1 MKTLFAIAVLL
12 TCAVPVTA
20 QEWIG
25 HVGLGAG
32 VPLNGFDDDVKG
44 GLTGTLGVS
53 RVIGDHFMLG
63 AFYKY
68 NRYSREEGSEN
79 ITLHLSTG
87 SLQGRYLITP
97 VTSTDVIPYVGLSL
111 DGTSINATVTSAGE
125 VFHYT
130 GDETLYGVTPSV
142 GAMIPVGGVGYIEP
156 SVGYQWRSDS
166 EGDTIGTLDVG
177 VGFGV
182 KF

>member
-12 TCAVPVTA
+12 TCAVPLTA

-32 VPLNGFDDDVKG
+32 IPVNGFNDDVKG
-44 GLTGTLGVS
+44 GLTGTIGIS

-68 NRYSREEGSEN
+68 NRYSREAGSEK
-79 ITLHLSTG
+79 ITLNLSTG
-87 SLQGRYLITP
+87 SLQGRYLFSP
-97 VTSTDVIPYVGLSL
+97 ASSTDVIPFVGLSL
-111 DGTSINATVTSAGE
+111 DATNVNATYSTPTE
-125 VFHYT
+125 VVHYT
-130 GDETLYGVTPSV
+130 GDETLYGATPGV
-142 GAMIPVGGVGYIEP
+142 GVMIPVGGVGYIEP
-156 SVGYQWRSDS
+156 SIGYQWRSNS
-166 EGDTIGTLDVG
+166 EGETIGTVDAG
-177 VGFGV
+177 VGFGF